1 MLYLSSSQQGQ
12 RGAFSILAAGTLL
25 MSLMFLVITLDSGRL
40 YMEQRRLQK
49 IADTAAIESI
59 SRIENGNCLTS
70 PTDADLF
77 ARDNAARNSF
87 LTDAKQSMNVS
98 CVDLTSE
105 NGLIVVNKNKEGG
118 TVEGRAV
125 QVETYHEVPAS
136 LIIKAQSI
144 FSSIPA
150 TVKLSASAVAAREE
164 PSAVFSVG
172 SQLLRLENNKLLG
185 QVLTELGVK
194 PEVLTLLDKDGLAS
208 VKITPAGLLKALGVN
223 VGIHELKA
231 LSPQGLVNLVGTK
244 VGLGISD
251 LLDVGAEVIGN
262 TAAVGLDL
270 DLLRQGILSSPLIED
285 IRVNLLDYG
294 DQPGLLTLD
303 THSTDPIGSA
313 LDTTI
318 NLGEILSTAIFIGV
332 HEAGRGIVI
341 PGLNLLGQTVELGIV
356 EPPSLGIG
364 PVGTTAYNAQIR
376 LYIGVDTDNI
386 HVLSLLLRI
395 LNTRVNLPIWIDLVS
410 GHGTLDKISC
420 DTETPT
426 VDISVESKL
435 LNVCIG
441 KLEGND
447 KWSTSA
453 SCDSKLQSDELIKLL
468 GISVLSGKSH
478 IPAVTDT
485 FYSEEHPELQNIKA
499 GEKRSAPPSNLAL
512 GDTADAV
519 VDGLLQLLS
528 GLFQNPD
535 MNKDKT
541 DVKFV
546 SDLEY
551 EQKNLIE
558 ITAQQYLTAS
568 AIPESITSVLPEGI
582 YSVENVIKLIL
593 EGSDE
598 IINGEQVIPPLTE
611 DWDIEKSM
619 PTTCLLGAC
628 SSKYWTN
635 GTFSSTFKAYSEPHG
650 ILDILGISTLDN
662 GYKSCGGLL
671 AMPGWNKCIK
681 DNLVKILTDKPNGL
695 NISPSSD
702 IGFITG
708 DNPSCSGLLCILL
721 KPVITL
727 LKPILNGVGLLLK
740 VVLTDILGL
749 EIGRTDVTVHS
760 ISCGA
765 PRLVR

>member
-1 MLYLSSSQQGQ
+1 MLYLSSSQQVQ

-144 FSSIPA
+144 FSSIPT
-150 TVKLSASAVAAREE
+150 TVKLSASAVAEREK
-164 PSAVFSVG
+164 PSAAFSVG

-185 QVLTELGVK
+185 QVLTAVGVN
-194 PEVLTLLDKDGLAS
+194 PEVLTLLDKDGLVSA
-208 VKITPAGLLKALGVN
+208 KITPAGLLKALGVN

-231 LSPQGLVNLVGTK
+231 LSPQGLVDLVNTK
-244 VGLGISD
+244 VGLLGISE
-251 LLDVGAEVIGN
+251 LLNASAEVVGN

-270 DLLRQGILSSPLIED
+270 DLLRQKILSSPLIED

-294 DQPGLLTLD
+294 EQPGLLTLD

-313 LDTTI
+313 LDATI

-341 PGLNLLGQTVELGIV
+341 PSLNLLGQTVELGIV
-356 EPPSLGIG
+356 EPPSIGIG

-386 HVLSLLLRI
+386 PVLSLLLRI

-478 IPAVTDT
+478 IPALPQ
-485 FYSEEHPELQNIKA
+485 SEYLEGIEA
-499 GEKRSAPPSNLAL
+499 GETVSTQPNDIKL
-512 GDTADAV
+512 GDTV
-519 VDGLLQLLS
+519 VDGIVYGLLDLLS
-528 GLFQNPD
+528 GLFREPD
-535 MNKDKT
+535 ATGPDLTYAGKSEDAKMLDIVKDYYFEEANDDLDKVAQFILDGKT
-541 DVKFV
+541 DASGKQTLPPLVAGG
-546 SDLEY
+546 DWEI
-551 EQKNLIE
+551 KNI
-558 ITAQQYLTAS
+558 
-568 AIPESITSVLPEGI
+568 IPESCGLLGLGTCWGNGQFSKALKM
-582 YSVENVIKLIL
+582 YSRPPDTLGSILGLIL
-593 EGSDE
+593 PA
-598 IINGEQVIPPLTE
+598 Q
-611 DWDIEKSM
+611 
-619 PTTCLLGAC
+619 
-628 SSKYWTN
+628 
-635 GTFSSTFKAYSEPHG
+635 H
-650 ILDILGISTLDN
+650 N
-662 GYKSCGGLL
+662 GYVFCENLISGLVDRDCN
-671 AMPGWNKCIK
+671 ARNV
-681 DNLVKILTDKPNGL
+681 VKLLKTNPNGVNL
-695 NISPSSD
+695 TGNMNVDD
-702 IGFITG
+702 IFNGQDTVK
-708 DNPSCSGLLCILL
+708 CSGLLCFLL
-721 KPVITL
+721 KPILEL
-727 LKPILNGVGLLLK
+727 LKPILNGVGGLLK
-740 VVLTDILGL
+740 VVLTDFLGL
-749 EIGRTDVTVHS
+749 ELGRTDVTVHS

>member
-1 MLYLSSSQQGQ
+1 MLYLSSSQQVQ

-144 FSSIPA
+144 FSSIPT
-150 TVKLSASAVAAREE
+150 TVKLSASAVAEREK
-164 PSAVFSVG
+164 PSAAFSVG
-172 SQLLRLENNKLLG
+172 SQLLRLENSKLLG
-185 QVLTELGVK
+185 QLLKTVGVN

-318 NLGEILSTAIFIGV
+318 NLGDILSTAIFIGA
-332 HEAGRGIVI
+332 HEVGRGFLIED
-341 PGLNLLGQTVELGIV
+341 LNLLGEFVKVELGIV
-356 EPPSLGIG
+356 EPPSIGIG
-364 PVGTTAYNAQIR
+364 PVGTTAYNAQVR
-376 LYIGVDTDNI
+376 LYIGVDTNNI
-386 HVLSLLLRI
+386 PVLGFLLGI
-395 LNTRVNLPIWIDLVS
+395 LNTRVNLPIWIDVIS
-410 GHGTLDKISC
+410 GHGTLEEISC
-420 DTETPT
+420 NTEIPT

-453 SCDSKLQSDELIKLL
+453 SCDSNLQKDELIRLL

-478 IPAVTDT
+478 IPALPQ
-485 FYSEEHPELQNIKA
+485 SEYLEGIEA
-499 GEKRSAPPSNLAL
+499 GETVSTQPNDIKL
-512 GDTADAV
+512 GDTV
-519 VDGLLQLLS
+519 VDGIVYGLLDLLS
-528 GLFQNPD
+528 GLFREPD
-535 MNKDKT
+535 ATGPDLTYAGESEDAKMLDIVKDYYFEEANDDLDKVAQFILDGKT
-541 DVKFV
+541 DASGKQTLPPLVAGG
-546 SDLEY
+546 DWEI
-551 EQKNLIE
+551 KNI
-558 ITAQQYLTAS
+558 
-568 AIPESITSVLPEGI
+568 IPESCGLLGLGTCWGNGQFSKALKM
-582 YSVENVIKLIL
+582 YSRPPDTLGSILGLIL
-593 EGSDE
+593 PA
-598 IINGEQVIPPLTE
+598 Q
-611 DWDIEKSM
+611 
-619 PTTCLLGAC
+619 
-628 SSKYWTN
+628 
-635 GTFSSTFKAYSEPHG
+635 H
-650 ILDILGISTLDN
+650 N
-662 GYKSCGGLL
+662 GYVFCE
-671 AMPGWNKCIK
+671 
-681 DNLVKILTDKPNGL
+681 NLI
-695 NISPSSD
+695 
-702 IGFITG
+702 
-708 DNPSCSGLLCILL
+708 SGLVDRDCNARNVVKLLKTNPNSGSLMENMTVDNFLKGESPVTCNSPLCFLL
-721 KPVITL
+721 KPILEL
-727 LKPILNGVGLLLK
+727 LKPILNGVGGLLK
-740 VVLTDILGL
+740 VVLTDFLGL
-749 EIGRTDVTVHS
+749 ELGRTDVTVHS

>member
-1 MLYLSSSQQGQ
+1 MLYLSSSQQVQ

-144 FSSIPA
+144 FSSIPT
-150 TVKLSASAVAAREE
+150 TVKLSASAVAEREK
-164 PSAVFSVG
+164 PSAAFSVG
-172 SQLLRLENNKLLG
+172 SQLLRLENSKLLG
-185 QVLTELGVK
+185 QVLTAVGVN
-194 PEVLTLLDKDGLAS
+194 PEVLTLLDKDGLVSA
-208 VKITPAGLLKALGVN
+208 KITPAGLLKALGVN

-231 LSPQGLVNLVGTK
+231 LSPQGLVDLVNTK
-244 VGLGISD
+244 VGLLGISE
-251 LLDVGAEVIGN
+251 LLNASAEVVGN

-270 DLLRQGILSSPLIED
+270 DLLRQKILSSPLIED

-294 DQPGLLTLD
+294 EQPGLLTLD

-313 LDTTI
+313 LDATI

-341 PGLNLLGQTVELGIV
+341 PSLNLLGQTVELGIV
-356 EPPSLGIG
+356 EPPSIGIG

-386 HVLSLLLRI
+386 PVLSLLLRI

-485 FYSEEHPELQNIKA
+485 FYSEKHPELQNIKA

-528 GLFQNPD
+528 GLFSPPSMDNS
-535 MNKDKT
+535 
-541 DVKFV
+541 FI
-546 SDLEY
+546 SDLDY
-551 EQKNLIE
+551 KQNNLIKA
-558 ITAQQYLTAS
+558 TAKQYLEAS
-568 AIPESITSVLPEGI
+568 SVNGLYNVKNVTS
-582 YSVENVIKLIL
+582 LIL
-593 EGSDE
+593 NGSNE
-598 IINGEQVIPPLTE
+598 IIDGEQVIPPLTE
-611 DWDIEKSM
+611 NWPIPNSI
-619 PTTCLLGAC
+619 PTSCLLGAC
-628 SSKYWTN
+628 PSKNWN
-635 GTFSSTFKAYSEPHG
+635 PGTFETAFKAYSEPQG
-650 ILDILGISTLDN
+650 LLDALGISTLDN
-662 GYKSCGGLL
+662 GYYSCGGLL
-671 AMPGWNKCIK
+671 SALLAWNTCIEN
-681 DNLVKILTDKPNGL
+681 NLVKFLQDKPGGINL
-695 NISPSSD
+695 SPSSD

-708 DNPSCSGLLCILL
+708 DNPSCSGFLCILL

-749 EIGRTDVTVHS
+749 EIDRTNVTVHS